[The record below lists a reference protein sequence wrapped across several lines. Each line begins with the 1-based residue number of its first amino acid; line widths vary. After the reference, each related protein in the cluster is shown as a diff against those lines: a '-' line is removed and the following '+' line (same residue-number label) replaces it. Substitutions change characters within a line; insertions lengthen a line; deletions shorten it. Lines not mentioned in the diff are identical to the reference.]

1 MVVDAEPA
9 CGPFLVHALKQ
20 SHRIG
25 TVEGMPVRAV
35 TEAMASLVEQS
46 AYTWFAQEA
55 LNAELVSVDTAAQ
68 VVTSIWCRAF
78 FGDGVPTSFS
88 NGD

>member
-1 MVVDAEPA
+1 MADAEPA
-9 CGPFLVHALKQ
+9 CGPLGSCTQTIA
-20 SHRIG
+20 SDRDRG
-25 TVEGMPVRAV
+25 EGMPVRAV

-46 AYTWFAQEA
+46 AYTWFAQEK

-78 FGDGVPTSFS
+78 LGDEVSTAFL